1 MHPIRRTNFSI
12 VRSNTRTRILFFF
25 VFVWSTMPI
34 AVRAASWTPVQGHIM
49 TPWAKDVRPDRAW
62 PEYPRPQMV
71 RQAWKNLNGFW
82 DYAVRPAAEPQP
94 SAWDGRILVPFCIE
108 SALSG
113 VKKELRPG
121 QRLWYRNDVEVP
133 SAWRGQR
140 VLLHFGA
147 VDFDAMVWINGRKAG
162 DHKGGYDSFTFD
174 ITDAIK
180 PAGRQEI
187 VVGVT
192 DSTNTSMQAVGKQT
206 LPDKR
211 QGTHRYT
218 PSSGIWQTVWMEPVP
233 AVSIRRLKLIPDVDQ
248 QQLVVEVMLNGQGE
262 GTSVD
267 LQVYD
272 GAKQVATMTGKA
284 GVPLVLKIAAPKL
297 WSPDA
302 PFLYDLKV
310 NLLQQGKV
318 IDRVASY
325 FGMRKI
331 SLGKDTQ
338 GTTRILLNNRPIFQ
352 FGPLDQG
359 YWPDGIYIPATD
371 EGLRFDVEY
380 LKKIGC
386 NMSRKHVTVAQDRWY
401 YHCDRLGLLVWQ
413 DMVPPMKFGGNAFT
427 QAGNAQWETEQKHMI
442 DNLYNHPSIIL
453 WTVFNEGWGQH
464 DTERLTNWT
473 MGYDPTRLVED
484 CSGWTDLKVGHI
496 RDLHDYS
503 FHPSIPLPQ
512 IARYRAIVLGE
523 VGGFE
528 LLVKNHLWNP
538 DLTISLQMDPAGDLG
553 RELYLRSDQ
562 LVERY
567 EQFIHGLKLLIG
579 KHGLCAAIYTQIA
592 DVEQEDNGW
601 LTYDRAVSK
610 IDIARLKAWHESLYQ
625 APLESKVL
633 LPPSVDRPQ
642 SWKYATAKPADGWPS
657 DTFNDSGWSSGNG
670 PFGNGPYGN
679 TNFEWPEV
687 GTQWNTDEIYLR
699 KTFRLDAVPDR
710 IALRVYGQGS
720 FDVYLNGKLVKSASN
735 REREMEIYGCDI
747 LLFRPGAD
755 ILQRGQNVI
764 AVRCSM
770 ASPQGT
776 GFQAFRS
783 GSAVLPPQ
791 LGAYLAVRSSPMTRF
806 IDVGL
811 VEPVQ

>member
-1 MHPIRRTNFSI
+1 MRSFRMTDFSSVRLGWRTCRNLFRISI
-12 VRSNTRTRILFFF
+12 FAMFPGIVLSG
-25 VFVWSTMPI
+25 
-34 AVRAASWTPVQGHIM
+34 SWAPVQGHIM
-49 TPWAKDVRPDRAW
+49 TPWAKDVRSDKAW

-71 RQAWKNLNGFW
+71 RQAWKNLNGLW

-94 SAWDGRILVPFCIE
+94 SAWDGQILVPFCIE

-113 VKKELRPG
+113 VKKEFRPG
-121 QRLWYRNDVEVP
+121 QRLWYRNAVDVP
-133 SAWRGQR
+133 KAWRGQR

-147 VDFDAMVWINGRKAG
+147 VDYDATVWVNGQKVG
-162 DHKGGYDSFTFD
+162 NHKGGYDAFTFD
-174 ITDAIK
+174 ITDAVK
-180 PAGRQEI
+180 PSGMQEI

-192 DSTNTSMQAVGKQT
+192 DSTNTGMQAVGKQT

-218 PSSGIWQTVWMEPVP
+218 PSSGIWQTVWLEPVST
-233 AVSIRRLKLIPDVDQ
+233 VSIQRLKLMPDVDRR
-248 QQLVVEVMLNGQGE
+248 QLNVEVLLKGPGDGCDVELQAFD
-262 GTSVD
+262 GTRRIAGV
-267 LQVYD
+267 
-272 GAKQVATMTGKA
+272 TGKA
-284 GVPLVLKIAAPKL
+284 GVPLALKIPNPKL

-302 PFLYDLKV
+302 PFLYDLKA
-310 NLLQQGKV
+310 NLLQNGKV
-318 IDRVASY
+318 LDRVSSY

-331 SLGKDTQ
+331 SLGRDAQ
-338 GTTRILLNNRPIFQ
+338 GMTRILLNGKAIFQ
-352 FGPLDQG
+352 YGPLDQG
-359 YWPDGIYIPATD
+359 YWPDGIYISATD

-413 DMVPPMKFGGNAFT
+413 DMVPPMKFGGNTFT
-427 QAGNAQWETEQKHMI
+427 QADNAQWETEQKNMI
-442 DNLYNHPSIIL
+442 DGLYNHPSIVI

-473 MGYDPTRLVED
+473 MDHDPTRLVED
-484 CSGWTDLKVGHI
+484 CSGWTDLRAGHI

-503 FHPSIPLPQ
+503 FHPSVPLSQ

-538 DLTISLQMDPAGDLG
+538 DLTISLQMDPVRDLN
-553 RELYLRSDQ
+553 RELYLQ
-562 LVERY
+562 PGQMLERY
-567 EQFIHGLKLLIG
+567 DQFIQGLRLLIG
-579 KHGLCAAIYTQIA
+579 KHGLCAAVYTQIA

-610 IDIARLKAWHESLYQ
+610 IDIAQLKAWHESLYQ
-625 APLESKVL
+625 TPPEPKAL
-633 LPPSVDRPQ
+633 LPASVDSPQ
-642 SWKYATAKPADGWPS
+642 SWKYTTSKPADGWAS
-657 DTFNDSGWSSGNG
+657 DTFDDSGWNTGNG

-679 TNFEWPEV
+679 TNFEWPAV

-720 FDVYLNGKLVKSASN
+720 FDAYLNGKLIKSASN

-747 LLFRPGAD
+747 PLFQPGTD
-755 ILQRGQNVI
+755 ILRQGQNVL

-770 ASPQGT
+770 AMPQGM
-776 GFQAFRS
+776 GFQTFRS
-783 GSAVLPPQ
+783 AMAVPPQ
-791 LGAYLAVRSSPMTRF
+791 LGAFLAVRSSPVTRF

-811 VEPVQ
+811 VEPAR